1 MGRVIC
7 ESGDWDTFSVASH
20 ERYDAWV
27 HKLNDTFGSW
37 NARSYRN
44 KDFSA
49 KVRTNKFGAFRV
61 VDCFCDPCA
70 AERTSSNIAR
80 DDEEV
85 LAIQLVVYGTEKI
98 LLGDEEYSL
107 DAGDILVW
115 DNTQRMK
122 FEVQEKLHKVSA
134 ILPLQ
139 RLKDWMPTSWK
150 DMPRKIAAGT
160 PHNAVLTSFL
170 LPLSRAD
177 FAGSRMNDDALS
189 EAAVAM
195 LVNSVANLSDF
206 GETTVRSRHLRLI
219 KAHIDRRLKDADLTL
234 ETVAKSN
241 GISLRYLHWL
251 FSETGETVSQYVI
264 SQRLERCRQ
273 DLCHPLMNRSIT
285 QLAYSWGFSDAAHF
299 SKRFKMAY
307 GCSPTDYKLRTSQ
320 IASPTRRLLQA
331 SSCTASAQV

>member
-7 ESGDWDTFSVASH
+7 ESGDWDAFSTASH

-37 NARSYRN
+37 NAAPYRD

-49 KVRTNKFGAFRV
+49 KVQTNTFGSFRV
-61 VDCFCDPCA
+61 IDCICDPCA
-70 AERTSSNIAR
+70 GERTSSNIGR
-80 DDEEV
+80 DDEELV
-85 LAIQLVVYGTEKI
+85 AIQLVVYGTEKI

-107 DAGDILVW
+107 GAGDIIVW

-150 DMPRKIAAGT
+150 AMPRKIAAGT
-160 PHNAVLTSFL
+160 PHNAVLNSFL
-170 LPLSRAD
+170 MPLSRTD
-177 FAGSRMNDDALS
+177 FDGSRMNDDALS

-195 LVNSVANLSDF
+195 LANSAANLSDF
-206 GETTVRSRHLRLI
+206 GETSVRSRQLRLI
-219 KAHIDRRLKDADLTL
+219 KTHIDHRLKDADLTL
-234 ETVAKSN
+234 ETIAKSN
-241 GISLRYLHWL
+241 GISLRYLHRL
-251 FSETGETVSQYVI
+251 FSETGETVSQYVMAR
-264 SQRLERCRQ
+264 RLDRCRQ
-273 DLCHPLMNRSIT
+273 DLCHPLMSRSIT
-285 QLAYSWGFSDAAHF
+285 ELAHSWGFSDAAHF

-307 GCSPTDYKLRTSQ
+307 GSSPTDYKLRNSK
-320 IASPTRRLLQA
+320 IASPTGRLSQA
-331 SSCTASAQV
+331 SN